1 MWYLYIVCAALAA
14 ALIIYII
21 YFNKAKNSQ
30 FDKWK
35 EKYQKQ
41 LEGDFSNLRT
51 SISAKQLE
59 LKIIEQDINSKTK
72 FNSQL
77 KKMREEELDRLMEE
91 ERENRLYQID
101 VDVQDW
107 AESAQEIATRNYN
120 NLVEEYDDEINIKKE
135 QVKYLIGQ
143 LAEQQAKV
151 EAMNKEILR
160 RRAIDE
166 KNEFYSIQISDA
178 VKEDIAILNEVRPR
192 LSNVEIFNK
201 FIYDNYIAKPTK
213 EMVQR
218 VLGGRNPSGIYKVS
232 NIDTHESYIGK
243 SVKVADRWQ
252 NHVKAAAGLG
262 GVAESQFQ
270 RALKKYG
277 VDKFTWELVEEVGK
291 DELTNREKYWIQFYG
306 TKEYGYNQREG

>member
-1 MWYLYIVCAALAA
+1 MWYLYILCAALAA

-21 YFNKAKNSQ
+21 YFNKAKNEQ
-30 FDKWK
+30 FKKWK
-35 EKYQKQ
+35 ENYQKQ
-41 LEGDFSNLRT
+41 LENDFSNLRT
-51 SISAKQLE
+51 SIGAKQLE
-59 LKIIEQDINSKTK
+59 LKTIEQDINSKTK

-120 NLVEEYDDEINIKKE
+120 HLVEEYDDEINIKKE
-135 QVKYLIGQ
+135 QVKYLITQ
-143 LAEQQAKV
+143 LAEQQSKV
-151 EAMNKEILR
+151 DAMNKEILR

-201 FIYDNYIAKPTK
+201 FIYDNYIGKPTK

-232 NIDTHESYIGK
+232 NIDTHEAYIGK